1 MLSGLLAAVTVAA
14 DEQPEFALE
23 APGHA
28 NPALTEQ
35 SPPGYL
41 ARIELN
47 MPEEIEA
54 ALLRVERFY
63 FANHGVEPGPPVVFV
78 LHGPEVA
85 VFQKQNYRQ
94 YKSIV
99 DLAAR
104 LSAFDVVDVRV
115 CETRLESVD
124 GSPSDLYP
132 FVGTVSFGPDEI
144 TRLIEEEGRS
154 YF

>member
-1 MLSGLLAAVTVAA
+1 MAMAVVA
-14 DEQPEFALE
+14 DDTPELELE
-23 APGHA
+23 APA
-28 NPALTEQ
+28 LTNPALTEQ

-54 ALLRVERFY
+54 ALSRVEQFY
-63 FANHGVEPGPPVVFV
+63 FSGQAVEPGPPVVFV
-78 LHGPEVA
+78 LHGPEIA
-85 VFQKQNYRQ
+85 VFQKQIYRQ